1 MILKKETRNSQ
12 KLHREFKTTSII
24 NKYTDQHQ
32 NLLKTGMIE
41 SISAFVTGHPI
52 LFFVVVF
59 WIYKLWQSKQPF
71 PKVTGS
77 KVIEVKGLAQWKE
90 QLKKGKDEGKLVMAD
105 FFATW
110 CPPCRAAAP
119 IYGQLSIDNPEVIFL
134 KVNVDEVPAVS
145 QLNKI
150 SAMPTFKAYINEA
163 EVNSV
168 RGWSESAVRQMV
180 SSKNK

>member
-1 MILKKETRNSQ
+1 
-12 KLHREFKTTSII
+12 
-24 NKYTDQHQ
+24 
-32 NLLKTGMIE
+32 
-41 SISAFVTGHPI
+41 
-52 LFFVVVF
+52 
-59 WIYKLWQSKQPF
+59 
-71 PKVTGS
+71 
-77 KVIEVKGLAQWKE
+77 
-90 QLKKGKDEGKLVMAD
+90 MAD